1 MLLAQITD
9 SHVRTIDAPHSEASR
24 EASAGTVHLDGHP
37 RATLEACLLQA
48 FSTSTRPP
56 ELLVLTGDNA
66 HGDQE
71 GGAPYSKLQ
80 AVLKQH
86 VPPSVPIE
94 VLPGNHDRREH
105 CSMLGL
111 ARGPHQRARETAP
124 ASRMRLP
131 ACPGKAT
138 FACLEPCGWL
148 VIGCDS
154 LQEGSGHGVLGAAQ
168 LQWLSDTLDNHA
180 SAPAIL
186 FMHHPPLP
194 HLELGWAPG
203 FTHQAGLLFDEADRL
218 ALDAL
223 LQGHA
228 GRQVKAICVGHVHAE
243 FEVPI
248 AGVPVLGTPSSWVQ
262 HSITA
267 PEPVDR
273 VAYED
278 IPPGWRL
285 IRLEGRTLE
294 NASVETV
301 VVRVGVA
308 TPKL

>member
-1 MLLAQITD
+1 MLLAQVTD
-9 SHVRTIDAPHSEASR
+9 SHVRTIDAPHSEASHQ
-24 EASAGTVHLDGHP
+24 AADVGSHLAGRP
-37 RATLEACLLQA
+37 RATLEACLRQA
-48 FSTSTRPP
+48 FSSATPTMP

-71 GGAPYSKLQ
+71 DAAPYSKLQ
-80 AVLKQH
+80 STLDDC
-86 VPPSVPIE
+86 VPPGVPVE
-94 VLPGNHDRREH
+94 VLPGNHDRRRH
-105 CSMLGL
+105 LLAL
-111 ARGPHQRARETAP
+111 ARMGGGRTRRT
-124 ASRMRLP
+124 RLP
-131 ACPGKAT
+131 ACPHKAT
-138 FACLEPCGWL
+138 FASLEPCGWL
-148 VIGCDS
+148 VLGCDS
-154 LQEGSGHGVLGAAQ
+154 LQEGSGHGQLGAVQ
-168 LQWLSDTLDNHA
+168 LQWLSDTLQAHPN
-180 SAPAIL
+180 APAIL

-194 HLELGWAPG
+194 HLELGWSPG
-203 FTHQAGLLFDEADRL
+203 FTHQAGLLFDEDDRL
-218 ALDAL
+218 ALEVL
-223 LQGHA
+223 FQGQA
-228 GRQVKAICVGHVHAE
+228 GQQVKAICVGHVHAE

-285 IRLEGRTLE
+285 IRLAGRTLQ

-301 VVRVGVA
+301 VVRVGDG